1 MEEGGNYS
9 LPTQQLFTRNPATI
23 YTVPIFHNYFRPPS
37 LIFKPDPGKYDCLN
51 IYHNLFYNVGLY
63 KNQFIR
69 SRKHGANKFWTNN
82 NMIES
87 VRRYWR
93 WVISPA
99 HKAVTALVS
108 SKVQIEWS
116 QERADSDE
124 LRDKIITLWLFA
136 ALHLVWTFVLIQ
148 NPWESDQGSDYKCV
162 TSTTSSQWRIHSTYS
177 LFHSYLHYNGL

>member
-9 LPTQQLFTRNPATI
+9 LPTRQLFTRNPATI

-37 LIFKPDPGKYDCLN
+37 LIFKPDPGKYDSLN
-51 IYHNLFYNVGLY
+51 FYHNQYNGRLY
-63 KNQFIR
+63 K
-69 SRKHGANKFWTNN
+69 FWAIN

-93 WVISPA
+93 WVISLA

-108 SKVQIEWS
+108 SKVQIKWS

-124 LRDKIITLWLFA
+124 LRDKIITLCLFV
-136 ALHLVWTFVLIQ
+136 ALQLVWTFVLIQ

-162 TSTTSSQWRIHSTYS
+162 TSTTSSQWRSHSTYS
-177 LFHSYLHYNGL
+177 LFYSYLHYNGLS